1 MNKPITYMSTILT
14 ENEKLEKKEKV
25 LIETIQILEN
35 EIIALRAENKT
46 NEEKIEQLEDVY
58 KNFCMNF
65 DTLING
71 GKNEH

>member
-1 MNKPITYMSTILT
+1 MSKPITYMSTILS

-25 LIETIQILEN
+25 LIETIQILED

-58 KNFCMNF
+58 KNFCINF
-65 DTLING
+65 DALING